1 MTARRLLLWSSLLGS
16 AAALSGCVA
25 AAIPLVAG
33 GAMVVRGNSDDK
45 NADETGAA
53 GETNVPAAA
62 RVDSPVEA
70 VASSVPA
77 QSLASVEPVGELP
90 SLVGQSLPIEGA
102 ESTSPSPT
110 EASGTAFERA
120 FTGQGETGSAA
131 PAGLAPAMK
140 PIVPGA
146 REPLSLR
153 AYDALYSYVDAQ
165 ARRDPVEQ
173 PRDSALLASPA
184 LLRPDRTECSIR
196 PPAVVID
203 IDPGEGTFDP
213 SITPAQ
219 NTMLGQ
225 MLGAMRLQEIEI
237 YWISALPAV
246 QAGAVRKALGAA
258 GLDPDGKDQ
267 LLLMRNG
274 EDRKQERRRELAR
287 SHCVVAIAG
296 DTRTDFDE
304 LFAYL
309 KDRSAAQP
317 LEELVGAGWFL
328 TPLPL
333 EQGL

>member
-1 MTARRLLLWSSLLGS
+1 MTRRSLLLSVLLLGS
-16 AAALSGCVA
+16 AASLSGCVA

-33 GAMVVRGNSDDK
+33 GAMVVRGDSRDDEKVEQVPAPVVAKVDAPVESTVPAQPALTVAATPVELPPVAGPSDR
-45 NADETGAA
+45 AGALEDGP
-53 GETNVPAAA
+53 GEVPAAGSDSFEGAFPAEGENIAATEMSSMTAPA
-62 RVDSPVEA
+62 RVAIAP
-70 VASSVPA
+70 
-77 QSLASVEPVGELP
+77 
-90 SLVGQSLPIEGA
+90 
-102 ESTSPSPT
+102 
-110 EASGTAFERA
+110 
-120 FTGQGETGSAA
+120 GS
-131 PAGLAPAMK
+131 
-140 PIVPGA
+140 

-196 PPAVVID
+196 PPAVVVD

-213 SITPAQ
+213 SISPAP
-219 NTMLGQ
+219 NTILGQ
-225 MLGAMRLQEIEI
+225 MLGAMRQQEIEI

-296 DTRTDFDE
+296 DTRADFDE

-309 KDRSAAQP
+309 KDRNAAQP

>member
-1 MTARRLLLWSSLLGS
+1 MTRPSPLLCAALLGL
-16 AAALSGCVA
+16 AASLSGCVA

-33 GAMVVRGNSDDK
+33 GAMVVRGDSRD
-45 NADETGAA
+45 DETIEQAPP
-53 GETNVPAAA
+53 PALAK
-62 RVDSPVEA
+62 VDLPVENA
-70 VASSVPA
+70 VSDQSTPGLGVATAPA
-77 QSLASVEPVGELP
+77 ELP
-90 SLVGQSLPIEGA
+90 PIAGQSDLAGAIDAVPGAEPAGANESFEGAFPIEDVA
-102 ESTSPSPT
+102 LAPT
-110 EASGTAFERA
+110 EASSLTE
-120 FTGQGETGSAA
+120 AA
-131 PAGLAPAMK
+131 RVAAASGP
-140 PIVPGA
+140 

-196 PPAVVID
+196 PPAVVVD
-203 IDPGEGTFDP
+203 IDPGEASFDP
-213 SITPAQ
+213 SITPAK
-219 NTMLGQ
+219 NTTLGQ
-225 MLGAMRLQEIEI
+225 MLGAMRQQEIEI
-237 YWISALPAV
+237 YWISSLPAV

-258 GLDPDGKDQ
+258 GLDPEGKDQ

-287 SHCVVAIAG
+287 SHCIVAIAG
-296 DTRTDFDE
+296 DTRSDFDE

>member
-1 MTARRLLLWSSLLGS
+1 MAKRSLLLSGLLLGS
-16 AAALSGCVA
+16 AVALTGCVA
-25 AAIPLVAG
+25 AAIPIVAG
-33 GAMVVRGNSDDK
+33 GAMVVRGDSRDDE
-45 NADETGAA
+45 NVEQ
-53 GETNVPAAA
+53 VPAPAMA
-62 RVDSPVEA
+62 KVDTPVESAAPGPSSPALA
-70 VASSVPA
+70 VAGA
-77 QSLASVEPVGELP
+77 PVELP
-90 SLVGQSLPIEGA
+90 SIAGLSD
-102 ESTSPSPT
+102 T
-110 EASGTAFERA
+110 SGTI
-120 FTGQGETGSAA
+120 ET
-131 PAGLAPAMK
+131 
-140 PIVPGA
+140 VPGA
-146 REPLSLR
+146 EPARAGDSFEGAFPVEGEAIAATELSPLPAPARVAIAPGLREPLSLR

-196 PPAVVID
+196 PPAVVVD

-213 SITPAQ
+213 SITPAP

-225 MLGAMRLQEIEI
+225 MLGAMRQQEIEI

-246 QAGAVRKALGAA
+246 QAGAVRKALGTA

-296 DTRTDFDE
+296 DTRADFDE

-309 KDRSAAQP
+309 KDRNAAQP

>member
-1 MTARRLLLWSSLLGS
+1 MAKRSLLLSGLLLGS
-16 AAALSGCVA
+16 AVALTGCVA
-25 AAIPLVAG
+25 AAIPIVAG
-33 GAMVVRGNSDDK
+33 GAMVVRGDSSDDEK
-45 NADETGAA
+45 VEQA
-53 GETNVPAAA
+53 PAPAVA
-62 RVDSPVEA
+62 KVDSPVE
-70 VASSVPA
+70 SSVPA
-77 QSLASVEPVGELP
+77 PSALTVATTPVELP
-90 SLVGQSLPIEGA
+90 PVAGPSDRAGALEDDPGEEPADGNDSFEGA
-102 ESTSPSPT
+102 FPVEGEAVAASELSPLT
-110 EASGTAFERA
+110 
-120 FTGQGETGSAA
+120 A
-131 PAGLAPAMK
+131 PARVATAPG
-140 PIVPGA
+140 P

-196 PPAVVID
+196 PPAVVVD
-203 IDPGEGTFDP
+203 IDPGEGIFDP
-213 SITPAQ
+213 SITPAP

-225 MLGAMRLQEIEI
+225 MLGAMRQQEIEI

-246 QAGAVRKALGAA
+246 QAGAVRKALGTA

-296 DTRTDFDE
+296 DTRADFDE

>member
-1 MTARRLLLWSSLLGS
+1 MAERSPLLIALLLGS
-16 AAALSGCVA
+16 AVTLSGCVA
-25 AAIPLVAG
+25 AAIPIVAG
-33 GAMVVRGNSDDK
+33 GAMVVRGDSSEEKEVEQLPAPAMAKVDAPVESVLPPQSEPASTFATTAVELPPVAGSSDR
-45 NADETGAA
+45 TGALENGQ
-53 GETNVPAAA
+53 GEVPADGS
-62 RVDSPVEA
+62 DSFEGAFPVEGEA
-70 VASSVPA
+70 VA
-77 QSLASVEPVGELP
+77 ASEL
-90 SLVGQSLPIEGA
+90 
-102 ESTSPSPT
+102 SPLT
-110 EASGTAFERA
+110 
-120 FTGQGETGSAA
+120 A
-131 PAGLAPAMK
+131 PARAATAPG
-140 PIVPGA
+140 P

-196 PPAVVID
+196 PPAVVVD
-203 IDPGEGTFDP
+203 IDPGEGIFDP
-213 SITPAQ
+213 SITPAP

-225 MLGAMRLQEIEI
+225 MLGAMRQQEIEI
-237 YWISALPAV
+237 YWISGLPAV

-296 DTRTDFDE
+296 DTRADFDE

-309 KDRSAAQP
+309 KDRNAAQP